1 MTNGDYPR
9 RFRAE
14 LVRRVVAQG
23 EIHDAFATLTNIA
36 FLPAAPS
43 RILALGFGA
52 AQVERMVSIGIE
64 DEAALWAF

>member
-1 MTNGDYPR
+1 
-9 RFRAE
+9 
-14 LVRRVVAQG
+14 VVAQG
-23 EIHDAFATLTNIA
+23 EINDAFATLTNIA
-36 FLPAAPS
+36 FLPAAPR